1 MAKTTGAAKL
11 SAQPIVRQM
20 QLADIPAVYTIE
32 TASFATPWTI
42 DIFERE
48 ITENTFANYFV
59 IENEGVIAGYCGMWL
74 VIDEAQIT
82 NIAILPNYRGKKL
95 GEKLFAHVMEQAILA
110 GAYRL
115 SLEVRVSNL
124 PAQHLYRKFGLV
136 PGGIRKNYYTDNQED
151 AIVMW
156 VNL

>member
-1 MAKTTGAAKL
+1 LAKTTGAAKL